1 MHKMLQIST
10 EKILKKH
17 LINFDYKKKCD
28 SNLYKKP
35 HHLFAIE
42 DSIHFKALEEN
53 SFAIY
58 KELIETTKEEE
69 HSESKFKKLIEDF
82 DFQKLKED
90 KNKITIIWD
99 KDLKK
104 FLVEDG
110 SHRMAII
117 KYKKLDKEGK
127 LPLEIFKIKI

>member
-1 MHKMLQIST
+1 ML
-10 EKILKKH
+10 
-17 LINFDYKKKCD
+17 
-28 SNLYKKP
+28 
-35 HHLFAIE
+35 
-42 DSIHFKALEEN
+42 
-53 SFAIY
+53 
-58 KELIETTKEEE
+58 
-69 HSESKFKKLIEDF
+69 
-82 DFQKLKED
+82 FQKQLKED

-127 LPLEIFKIKI
+127 LPLEIFKIKT